1 MRRQYHPAYYQPAQR
16 GMGAAL
22 IGELQPFHKRIL
34 SKANRYLKD
43 GQKETAVVFAQA
55 ACEICTEYALT
66 LLFQIKAVEFLAEPL
81 LDIFQVRDIG
91 NDRLRKVYMA
101 LSGDRIQQMPFW
113 EKLMKHHKRR
123 NKIVHKGDRC
133 TKEEAEE
140 SISVVDQYIQHM
152 DQVIKKTHLAHK
164 SREPK

>member
-1 MRRQYHPAYYQPAQR
+1 M
-16 GMGAAL
+16 
-22 IGELQPFHKRIL
+22 
-34 SKANRYLKD
+34 
-43 GQKETAVVFAQA
+43 
-55 ACEICTEYALT
+55 
-66 LLFQIKAVEFLAEPL
+66 LFQIKAVEFLAEPL

-91 NDRLRKVYMA
+91 NERLRKVYMA

-113 EKLMKHHKRR
+113 EKLGKHHKRR